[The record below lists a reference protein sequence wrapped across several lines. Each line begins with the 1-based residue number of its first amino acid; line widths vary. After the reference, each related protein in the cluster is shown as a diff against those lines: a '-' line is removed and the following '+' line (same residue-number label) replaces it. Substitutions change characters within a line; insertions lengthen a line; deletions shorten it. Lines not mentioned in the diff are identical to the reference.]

1 MNPDFCTWITHYKIP
16 FFDCLPISIFVKQI
30 TFFLQ
35 FLSLKLDLATT
46 AASLDTC
53 LVTAPR
59 REPPQTLVPATIA
72 TRQVICPGT
81 VHHQLEVAAVKTPA
95 SATNVARRATCPVN
109 AQTHL
114 HNLHNPPVEAA
125 ASVTRMFIQAIYTK
139 MYPGTLGHVHISPI
153 LEGPQPNE
161 KIIKNHF
168 LNSIILNR
176 THLNFL
182 WFGNSYKK
190 HIISTYIYCIIM
202 WFWYWAC

>member
-1 MNPDFCTWITHYKIP
+1 MANPGT
-16 FFDCLPISIFVKQI
+16 LLVSA
-30 TFFLQ
+30 
-35 FLSLKLDLATT
+35 SLLELDLLVAAQEVEDEVEMVVADLLDLATT

-125 ASVTRMFIQAIYTK
+125 ASVT
-139 MYPGTLGHVHISPI
+139 HVVRR
-153 LEGPQPNE
+153 
-161 KIIKNHF
+161 
-168 LNSIILNR
+168 IILLAIVHKR
-176 THLNFL
+176 PTVLA
-182 WFGNSYKK
+182 
-190 HIISTYIYCIIM
+190 T
-202 WFWYWAC
+202 